1 MHESPTVSAVP
12 GAPTAFHELPKRSL
26 YLTVAGLMLSLLL
39 AALDQTIVG
48 TAMPRIIADL
58 NGFEHYAWVTTAY
71 MLTST
76 LGVPVFG
83 KLSDI
88 YGRKWIFLT
97 GAVIFVAAS
106 ALCGASGDLPL
117 PLDGMNQL
125 ILFRGIQGLGGGMIS
140 GIVFA
145 VIGDIFPP
153 AERAKFQGL
162 FSAVFGLSS
171 VFGPTLGG
179 WITDNFSW
187 RWVFYVNL
195 PVGLLAIAV
204 LLVEFPYF
212 RPEGVKRSID
222 WAGVATLIGGL
233 VPLLLA
239 LTWVSE
245 FGWGATRVIVGLA
258 IGVVVLAAFLF
269 CETRA
274 AEPIL
279 DLALFRNRIF
289 SVSAVALFMTGM
301 GMFGAILFIPLFMQ
315 GVIGVSATQSGSLLT
330 PLMLT
335 LIAGSIVSGQLI
347 GRTGRY
353 KAQAIAGLAVMTGGL
368 LLLAGMHTDT
378 TRAIVVRNMV
388 VVGLGLG
395 LTMPVYTLV
404 VQNAVQRRMIGAA
417 TAATQFFR
425 QIGGTVGTAI
435 FTSAMLGR
443 YRDHFAAS
451 APAGLPAQALEPFNN
466 PLQLVQLL
474 PQLQQRFAQ
483 LPGGAQ
489 LLQTLLGN
497 VRDSLVFAI
506 QGSFLLGAVLMA
518 VACAVNFFL
527 KEVPLRKSFAEE
539 VQPAPAAAEANP
551 EGPYLITGAAIPAGR
566 EVIGA
571 GAQGRDEGPGG

>member
-1 MHESPTVSAVP
+1 MEVAHTPEAQ
-12 GAPTAFHELPKRSL
+12 GGGFHA
-26 YLTVAGLMLSLLL
+26 LTRRQLIGTIVGLMLTLLL
-39 AALDQTIVG
+39 ASLDGTIVG
-48 TAMPRIIADL
+48 TAMPRIIAQL
-58 NGFEHYAWVTTAY
+58 NGFERYAWVTTTY
-71 MLTST
+71 LLTST
-76 LGVPVFG
+76 IAVPIIG
-83 KLSDI
+83 KLSDL
-88 YGRKWIFLT
+88 YGRKWFLLG
-97 GAVIFVAAS
+97 GAILFVVAS
-106 ALCGASGDLPL
+106 ALCGAAGDLPL

-125 ILFRGIQGLGGGMIS
+125 IVFRGIQGIGGGVIR

-153 AERAKFQGL
+153 AQRAKFQGL

-204 LLVEFPYF
+204 L
-212 RPEGVKRSID
+212 
-222 WAGVATLIGGL
+222 
-233 VPLLLA
+233 
-239 LTWVSE
+239 
-245 FGWGATRVIVGLA
+245 
-258 IGVVVLAAFLF
+258 AAFLF

-279 DLALFRNRIF
+279 DLGLFRNRIF

-335 LIAGSIVSGQLI
+335 LIAGSIVSGQVI
-347 GRTGRY
+347 GRTSRY
-353 KAQAIAGLAVMTGGL
+353 KAQAIAGLAIMTGGL
-368 LLLAGMHTDT
+368 VLLAGMHTDT
-378 TRAIVVRNMV
+378 TRGVVVRNMV

-466 PLQLVQLL
+466 PLQLGQLL

-497 VRDSLVFAI
+497 VKDSLVFAI

-551 EGPYLITGAAIPAGR
+551 EGPYLITGAALPSGR
-566 EVIGA
+566 EVVGA
-571 GAQGRDEGPGG
+571 GAPGRDARPE

>member
-1 MHESPTVSAVP
+1 METAQTAEAGSA
-12 GAPTAFHELPKRSL
+12 GFHALTRRQL
-26 YLTVAGLMLSLLL
+26 IGTVAGLMLTLLL
-39 AALDQTIVG
+39 ASLDGTIVG
-48 TAMPRIIADL
+48 TAMPRIIAQL
-58 NGFEHYAWVTTAY
+58 NGFERYAWVTTVY
-71 MLTST
+71 LLSST
-76 LGVPVFG
+76 IAVPIFG

-88 YGRKWIFLT
+88 YGRKWIFLG

-106 ALCGASGDLPL
+106 ALCGAAGDLPL

-153 AERAKFQGL
+153 AQRAKFQGL
-162 FSAVFGLSS
+162 FSGVFGLSS

-195 PVGLLAIAV
+195 PVGIVA
-204 LLVEFPYF
+204 LLVLFFFFPYF
-212 RPEGVKRSID
+212 KPEGVKRSID
-222 WAGVATLIGGL
+222 WAGVATLIGSL

-245 FGWGATRVIVGLA
+245 YGWGATRVIAGLV
-258 IGVVVLAAFLF
+258 IGVVVLGAFLF
-269 CETRA
+269 FESRA
-274 AEPIL
+274 EEPIL
-279 DLALFRNRIF
+279 DLKLFKNSIF

-315 GVIGVSATQSGSLLT
+315 GVIGTSATQSGSLLT

-335 LIAGSIVSGQLI
+335 LIVGSIASGQLI

-353 KAQAIAGLAVMTGGL
+353 KVQAILGLAIMTGGL

-378 TRAIVVRNMV
+378 TRGTVVRNMI

-404 VQNAVQRRMIGAA
+404 VQNSVERRQIGAA

-435 FTSAMLGR
+435 FTSIMLGR
-443 YRDHFAAS
+443 FRSDFAAGV
-451 APAGLPAQALEPFNN
+451 PAGTPPQVVAAFGN
-466 PLQLVQLL
+466 PLQLAQIL
-474 PQLQQRFAQ
+474 PQLQAQ
-483 LPGGAQ
+483 FGQTPAGAQ
-489 LLQTLLGN
+489 LLQALLGH
-497 VRDSLVFAI
+497 VKESLVYAI

-518 VACAVNFFL
+518 AACVVNFFL
-527 KEVPLRKSFAEE
+527 KEVPLKKSYDE
-539 VQPAPAAAEANP
+539 PAPEQGVAAASP
-551 EGPYLITGAAIPAGR
+551 EGPYATDGAALPDGR
-566 EVIGA
+566 AALA
-571 GAQGRDEGPGG
+571 GARGGDGRTD